1 MDTEK
6 TTAKGWKINTKQFSV
21 ALEDGNIVPRKE
33 FERRLDKTIANGL
46 KFFRQLNTIPED
58 TVILVSRF

>member
-6 TTAKGWKINTKQFSV
+6 TTAKGWKINTKRFSV